1 MNDIKRDKKYTIA
14 LGCDLNGLELK
25 NEIVKYLTDLGYK
38 VKDLG
43 IHAGEDT
50 VYPEIAFTVCQD
62 ILKNNIKRAILI
74 CGTGAG
80 MAIAANKV
88 KGIRAVCIHDAYTA
102 ERARA
107 SNDAQVATMGSL
119 VVGINYAKKLLD
131 IWLAS
136 EFEGGRSIPKVEWI
150 CRMEDAK

>member
-1 MNDIKRDKKYTIA
+1 MNDMQSNKVYDIA
-14 LGCDLNGLELK
+14 LGCDQNGLELK
-25 NEIVKYLTDLGYK
+25 NEVAIYLTDLGYK

-43 IHAGEDT
+43 VHAGEDT

-107 SNDAQVATMGSL
+107 SNDAQVATIGSL
-119 VVGINYAKKLLD
+119 VVGIKYAKKLID

-136 EFEGGRSIPKVEWI
+136 EFEGGRSVPKVEWI
-150 CRMEDAK
+150 RRMEDF